1 MKKSFIAAT
10 LLASVSA
17 FGYFNGNEEY
27 HIISNPGYEQVT
39 SYEYYKEGIK
49 DTISQINNE
58 LSTGIEN
65 GSKVLGLDGKFLV
78 LRDVTNSSLYEII
91 FLKSISSHV
100 LSGLPIIIKN
110 PDNRYFILYG
120 SFSFENQAD
129 ELIDKLR
136 AYNAGAIK
144 LKNTN
149 LDYTHFNLLQKNI
162 ELNAIE
168 TIKNT
173 PVKVVTIEKIRYIDG
188 KEPLAQGQMIG
199 LETGVNIKTQSIT
212 TSPKIKSKKTQQK
225 KQPAKTTSKTKDT
238 QADCL
243 VSAIYNIKKYGLF
256 NLETLQFKYNDQIY
270 NKGDIFKHTN
280 CSFELTKIYKKG
292 TQFIVQF
299 DDYSTKKLIARI
311 KYPKEGFMSID
322 ELFYNPDI
330 TANTKIASGTKSNS
344 SVTKIKA
351 PEKEAINVVQQAPA
365 EQAKQSASR
374 TSTINSSSALE
385 TMECNFEQL
394 TGIRT
399 QLIKKQDGTYKSEP
413 VYDFYKNKHLKVD
426 VHFEGN
432 NAIVSAIGGQPMVI
446 GKDKFLKNCK

>member
-1 MKKSFIAAT
+1 MKKSFVAAT

-58 LSTGIEN
+58 LSTGIES
-65 GSKVLGLDGKFLV
+65 GSKVLGLNGKILV
-78 LRDVTNSSLYEII
+78 LRDVTDSNLYEII

-100 LSGLPIIIKN
+100 LSDLPIIIKN

-129 ELIDKLR
+129 ELIDKLK

-173 PVKVVTIEKIRYIDG
+173 PVKVIAIEKIRYIDG
-188 KEPLAQGQMIG
+188 KEPLAQGQMTG
-199 LETGVNIKTQSIT
+199 VETGVNIKTQNIT
-212 TSPKIKSKKTQQK
+212 TSPKIQPKKTQQK
-225 KQPAKTTSKTKDT
+225 KQPAKTISKTQD
-238 QADCL
+238 APYCL
-243 VSAIYNIKKYGLF
+243 ISAIFNIKKHGLF

-270 NKGDIFKHTN
+270 NKGDVFKHTN

-351 PEKEAINVVQQAPA
+351 PEKEAINAVQQVPA
-365 EQAKQSASR
+365 EPVKQPASR
-374 TSTINSSSALE
+374 VAAINSTGTLE
-385 TMECNFEQL
+385 TMDCNFEQL

-399 QLIKKQDGTYKSEP
+399 QLIKKQDGTYKNEP
-413 VYDFYKNKHLKVD
+413 IYDFYKNKQLKVD

-432 NAIVSAIGGQPMVI
+432 NVIISAIGGQPMVI
-446 GKDKFLKNCK
+446 GKDKILKNCK